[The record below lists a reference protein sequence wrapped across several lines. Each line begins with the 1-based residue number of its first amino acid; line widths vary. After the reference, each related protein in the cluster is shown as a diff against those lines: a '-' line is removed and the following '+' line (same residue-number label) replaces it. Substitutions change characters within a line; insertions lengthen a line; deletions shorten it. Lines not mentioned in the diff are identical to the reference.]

1 MATHSSTFAWRI
13 PWMEQ
18 AAVHGVAKSWTWLSD
33 FTFTFHFHP
42 LEKEMATHSSILDWR
57 ISGMG
62 EPGGLPPMGLQ
73 SQTWL
78 TWLSSSS
85 SRNDGGERKAGNFV
99 FSIILH
105 DIMPT
110 ILLCFGNYSF
120 EQSVS
125 HLVSEST
132 WHVLTHKCV
141 LSVHTHTTFSSLLL
155 FAPSPKMCKEKQN
168 HPGCVYT
175 QQSQCVNGNHGMG
188 SSLTMSP
195 ALGVLINRVRPG
207 WLFWRTGWA
216 NAERCPPPNLALAHF
231 LQFAHLSCMKWPD
244 FPQQLDDLLQ
254 ISFIYKKS
262 SWRNSRIV

>member
-141 LSVHTHTTFSSLLL
+141 LSVHTHTLLSHL
-155 FAPSPKMCKEKQN
+155 CYFLLHHQKCAKRNKTTQD
-168 HPGCVYT
+168 VYT
-175 QQSQCVNGNHGMG
+175 HSSPSAWMG
-188 SSLTMSP
+188 TTEWDHPWLCHQPLESWLIESVQGGYSEELAGQMQR
-195 ALGVLINRVRPG
+195 GV
-207 WLFWRTGWA
+207 
-216 NAERCPPPNLALAHF
+216 
-231 LQFAHLSCMKWPD
+231 
-244 FPQQLDDLLQ
+244 LLQ
-254 ISFIYKKS
+254 IWLWLISFNLLTFLVWNDLIFLNNLMIYCK
-262 SWRNSRIV
+262 